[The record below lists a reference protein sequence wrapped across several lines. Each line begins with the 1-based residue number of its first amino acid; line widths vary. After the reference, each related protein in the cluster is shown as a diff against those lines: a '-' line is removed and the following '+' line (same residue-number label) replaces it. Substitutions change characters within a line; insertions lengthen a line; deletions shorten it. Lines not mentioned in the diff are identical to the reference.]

1 MKPRPERSPVLRVLA
16 ALGGIAIAAGLV
28 LAVDALG
35 GDPLSRAW
43 AERRALRYAQARYPD
58 QDFFIRSSWG
68 GANFVYGATLQSRQS
83 ADTAFDVTTRFWFFT
98 SGREQEMVENRGTTL
113 SRQGAEGAAAIET
126 ILDRAC
132 PEYERL
138 EVYNT
143 ALSGELQS
151 VELDLCWTPEDP
163 QGGAGE
169 QADLFPLDAPF
180 DPAVTARVPDR
191 LCAQILWDGEPAEAD
206 FEAVADAFDAAL
218 TAAGY
223 DIDYYDL
230 TLVPRDAGHEEL
242 QTLDLDRLIRK

>member
-1 MKPRPERSPVLRVLA
+1 MAELPELEQLYKTYRTELYRYLCFLCRDPHRAEDLLSDTFLR
-16 ALGGIAIAAGLV
+16 ALH
-28 LAVDALG
+28 
-35 GDPLSRAW
+35 
-43 AERRALRYAQARYPD
+43 ERR
-58 QDFFIRSSWG
+58 
-68 GANFVYGATLQSRQS
+68 
-83 ADTAFDVTTRFWFFT
+83 
-98 SGREQEMVENRGTTL
+98 
-113 SRQGAEGAAAIET
+113 
-126 ILDRAC
+126 
-132 PEYERL
+132 
-138 EVYNT
+138 EVYST

-191 LCAQILWDGEPAEAD
+191 LCAQILWDGEPADAD
-206 FEAVADAFDAAL
+206 FEAVAAAFDAAL

-242 QTLDLDRLIRK
+242 QALDLDRLIRK